1 MTTLPVPRWSDRQ
14 YLVINALA
22 FQGTWLFCVLGGSLV
37 ALPTTLLMLALH
49 LHQVHDVRRES
60 LFIAQATAIGFL
72 CDLALVSTGVMV
84 TGGSLPPL
92 WLTCLWTLFATTVG
106 YPMRFFFGRF
116 WLSVITGAVFAPM
129 SYFAGARLAGV
140 GLMSPD
146 WLALLIIALIWAAVF
161 PLLIHL
167 YTFNRLRPIPQDQ

>member
-1 MTTLPVPRWSDRQ
+1 MTTLPLPRWSDRQ

-22 FQGTWLFCVLGGSLV
+22 FQATWPICVLGGSLV
-37 ALPTTLLMLALH
+37 AVVTTAFMLVMH
-49 LHQVHDVRRES
+49 LHQVSDVRRES

-72 CDLALVSTGVMV
+72 CDLALVSGGVMI
-84 TGGSLPPL
+84 TGGVLPPL
-92 WLTCLWTLFATTVG
+92 WLTCLWTLFATTIG

-116 WLSVITGAVFAPM
+116 WLSLITGAVFAPI

-140 GLMSPD
+140 GLMSPE
-146 WLALLIIALIWAAVF
+146 WMALLIIGLMWALAF

-167 YTFNRLRPIPQDQ
+167 YTFNRLRTRF